1 MSRSSNA
8 ARYGALAEAAARDRY
23 NLTAD
28 HSSWY
33 DARDPSGSPV
43 EIKSAMLNRASGK
56 EGRFRVF
63 EKYHEKLAQE
73 GGSYVF
79 VSYRAVG
86 RGIQIGSMRSLSAR
100 SLRIEFYGAG
110 GHRDSQQAKIPVSR
124 FF

>member
-1 MSRSSNA
+1 
-8 ARYGALAEAAARDRY
+8 
-23 NLTAD
+23 
-28 HSSWY
+28 
-33 DARDPSGSPV
+33 
-43 EIKSAMLNRASGK
+43 MLNRASGK